1 MSLCHWVLASFSG
14 TVILFWSMVFFLT
27 ASLPQGLPEARLNGT
42 LLSSPC
48 SYFWLFFLAFCES
61 VKRLPCTAVVALLA
75 SFAARNSGLDSL
87 IFSETRSGSH
97 GVAFVLRRP
106 VIALT
111 EHCSLFFE
119 FPAFGFK
126 GWK

>member
-1 MSLCHWVLASFSG
+1 
-14 TVILFWSMVFFLT
+14 MVFFLT
-27 ASLPQGLPEARLNGT
+27 APLPLGLPEARLHGT
-42 LLSSPC
+42 LLSSPF

-75 SFAARNSGLDSL
+75 SFAARNFFGLDSL
-87 IFSETRSGSH
+87 IFSEKRSGSH